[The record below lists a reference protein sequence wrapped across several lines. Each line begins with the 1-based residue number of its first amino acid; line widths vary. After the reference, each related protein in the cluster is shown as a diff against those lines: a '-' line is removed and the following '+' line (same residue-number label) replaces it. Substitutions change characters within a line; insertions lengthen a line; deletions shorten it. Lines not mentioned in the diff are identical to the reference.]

1 MNYNIVQ
8 KYHSEL
14 EKYKNKHIG
23 ETCYIFGCGPTV
35 NNFKEQENGVYIG
48 CNRIYLNTE
57 IKSKLKYY
65 FFGHKYVIDP
75 INEDGSNN
83 KKEVDDLDYNIE
95 KFCFVT
101 FKDKWHNTYGFKNE
115 DILKLKNINA
125 IPCDLTPKFIHT
137 DISKYPF
144 INHSIPYPMTQFAL
158 YAGFTK
164 IYLVGCDCSNF
175 GGNNHQEFFYKNI
188 NNQINIDNHLI
199 EWWNNIKSFKDKFY
213 PNVEII
219 NINPIGLKNKMDK
232 DIYI

>member
-1 MNYNIVQ
+1 MNIVST
-8 KYHSEL
+8 YHKKL

-35 NNFKEQENGVYIG
+35 NDFKEQENGVYIG
-48 CNRIYLNTE
+48 GNRIYLNKE

-65 FFGHKYVIDP
+65 FFGHKYVIDQK
-75 INEDGSNN
+75 NENDGSNN
-83 KKEVDDLDYNIE
+83 KTEIDNLDYNIE
-95 KFCFVT
+95 KFCFVS
-101 FKDKWHNTYGFKNE
+101 FEDKWHSTYGFTNK
-115 DILKLKNINA
+115 DIVKLKDINA
-125 IPCDLTPKFIHT
+125 IPCDLTPSYIHT
-137 DISKYPF
+137 DISQYPF

-175 GGNNHQEFFYKNI
+175 YGNNHQEFFYKNI
-188 NNQINIDNHLI
+188 NNQINISDHLI
-199 EWWNNIKSFKDKFY
+199 EWWGNVKSFKDKFY